1 VRNSSARTLRLG
13 VIGLSEGNGH
23 PYSWSAIFNGYD
35 REVMAECP
43 FAAIPAYLA
52 KRRFPEDQLQGACVT
67 QVWTQDLASSRHIA
81 RAARIPKVAR
91 DFRDM
96 LGEVDALLLAR
107 DDAEHHLAFAEI
119 FLEAGIPVYLDKPPA
134 LSVAALDELFGR
146 AKQPA
151 QIFSCSALR
160 FANELRLS
168 ADEARAIGPLKYIAG
183 VTPKSWERYA
193 AHVIDPILSFVGP
206 GHVTSAR
213 PVVDRGAVTLS
224 VDWSSGLQGE
234 ICATGLA
241 SGKISLT
248 YQGESGSLEKV
259 FADPFLAFRA
269 ALQSFV
275 QGAQQSKSDTPYAH
289 LKSMVELI
297 EMGTRT
303 PLRVIGAS
311 VK

>member
-1 VRNSSARTLRLG
+1 MNPPSPLRLG

-35 REVMAECP
+35 PDIMAECP

-52 KRRFPEDQLQGACVT
+52 KRRFPEDQLPGARVT

-81 RAARIPKVAR
+81 RAARIPAVAR

-96 LGEVDALLLAR
+96 LGDVDGLLLAR
-107 DDAEHHLAFAEI
+107 DDAEHHLSFAGA
-119 FLEAGIPVYLDKPPA
+119 FLEAGIPVYVDKPAA
-134 LSVAALDELFGR
+134 LSVAALDKLFEC
-146 AKQPA
+146 AIEPA

-160 FANELRLS
+160 FADELRLS
-168 ADEARAIGPLKYIAG
+168 AEEARTIGPLKCISG

-206 GHVTSAR
+206 GLVTAR
-213 PVVDRGAVTLS
+213 RSVVDRGAVALS
-224 VDWSSGLQGE
+224 VDWNSGLKGH

-248 YQGESGSLEKV
+248 YQGERGSLEKV

-275 QGAQQSKSDTPYAH
+275 QGARQRTSATPYDH
-289 LKSMVELI
+289 LKNLVELI
-297 EMGTRT
+297 EMGMPPRT
-303 PLRVIGAS
+303 TGVS
-311 VK
+311 VE